1 MKNKVLQEIKN
12 KEVLELRKAVNE
24 AKTELTK
31 LQLDH
36 AQFKLKNT
44 RSLTHK
50 RKEIAV
56 MQTVLREKEAENN
69 GKNA

>member
-12 KEVLELRKAVNE
+12 KEIVELRKSVNE
-24 AKTELTK
+24 AKAELTSM
-31 LQLDH
+31 QLEH

-44 RSLTHK
+44 SSLTSK

-56 MQTVLREKEAENN
+56 MQTVLREKEAQNN
-69 GKNA
+69 GKNV